1 MKLFINI
8 LFCII
13 AAILVY
19 SSPEK
24 FDYDFCVIIFIIF
37 IIHNLYYFSINKSVN
52 RNGANF
58 DFFFM
63 FSYGM
68 VNFIYPVFYKLSNPY
83 ILMFDLPFNQHV
95 ISKSTAI
102 AYLGYAFYL
111 LGSTPYRKA
120 TKEPVLK
127 RESLPSFKVNNR
139 FVRLL
144 FAIALFSFAGYI
156 STGGLTE
163 LQKVYSGVGGNL
175 NNVGI
180 YSYFNNIFV
189 ICTLLL
195 AIFVF
200 LVDDRKLK
208 LATFSFLIF
217 CSLLLLTTGSR
228 TTVLGVGLI
237 MISVFG
243 RYIRRISHAQL
254 SILVIVG
261 ALFMSLIMLTRSV
274 EFSVD
279 NWTQSA
285 SKNAEFDSPLDV
297 FIDLIA
303 NNRNLYV
310 LVDFADDRGFVYL
323 VSAIADLTAPFP
335 GLSKYIQESMNVPPE
350 LIIGGG
356 LPTFLEFGT
365 GSDWGLGT
373 NLVGEAYVG
382 FGYYGVCI
390 IMFFI
395 GLAVKSSYK
404 NSEKNVYAFVIYY
417 LLVSHAIF
425 FPRAFYLY
433 QPRTLVWSLLIVFVL
448 LRVTN
453 AHRKQNRHKTLSG
466 N

>member
-13 AAILVY
+13 ASILVY

-180 YSYFNNIFV
+180 YSYFCLFSGRQKIKTSNFQ
-189 ICTLLL
+189 
-195 AIFVF
+195 FFDF
-200 LVDDRKLK
+200 L
-208 LATFSFLIF
+208 
-217 CSLLLLTTGSR
+217 
-228 TTVLGVGLI
+228 
-237 MISVFG
+237 
-243 RYIRRISHAQL
+243 
-254 SILVIVG
+254 
-261 ALFMSLIMLTRSV
+261 
-274 EFSVD
+274 
-279 NWTQSA
+279 
-285 SKNAEFDSPLDV
+285 
-297 FIDLIA
+297 
-303 NNRNLYV
+303 
-310 LVDFADDRGFVYL
+310 
-323 VSAIADLTAPFP
+323 
-335 GLSKYIQESMNVPPE
+335 
-350 LIIGGG
+350 
-356 LPTFLEFGT
+356 
-365 GSDWGLGT
+365 
-373 NLVGEAYVG
+373 
-382 FGYYGVCI
+382 
-390 IMFFI
+390 
-395 GLAVKSSYK
+395 
-404 NSEKNVYAFVIYY
+404 
-417 LLVSHAIF
+417 
-425 FPRAFYLY
+425 
-433 QPRTLVWSLLIVFVL
+433 
-448 LRVTN
+448 
-453 AHRKQNRHKTLSG
+453 
-466 N
+466 